1 MEFSSLIFIFQ
12 FLPVFLVLFFAVKK
26 EARSLILILA
36 SLLFYYWGEG
46 GFVLFLLG
54 SILVNY
60 LLGLWINHTRR
71 KRWVVPVFMLGLGIN
86 IGWLGFFKY
95 THFFFDN
102 LNPLLKGIGL
112 PTVSVSP
119 IHLPIGISFI
129 TFQALSYIID
139 VYRERSPVEK
149 HFLNFAV
156 YLGSFPK
163 LIMGPITPYH
173 KMHSQIRRMEINFE
187 DFAMGS
193 KRFIIGLG
201 KKLLIAD
208 KLAPV
213 ANQIFSVPA
222 TQQTAGLAWLGIVS
236 FTLQI
241 YFDFS
246 GYSDMAIGIGRM
258 CGFTLVENFNF
269 PYVARSIKDFW
280 RRWHI
285 SLAHWLRDYLFLPIA
300 YSVSR
305 RIKAERFLGIK
316 AENWAYYLGSFVTMT
331 LCGLWHGANWT
342 FVFWGTFYGIL
353 LIVEHAGGSKVLKRL
368 WWPWRILYTQ
378 LMVMVAWVFFR
389 SESLAYALQYLKAMF
404 GFGSG
409 SGLEYY
415 PSLYLD
421 AEVMLFGLIGLLI
434 STPLPGRLKTL
445 LQTAILKTIGPCRY
459 WILSGARFLV
469 TVFLVFIFIL
479 SVMSMASGTYTPFIY
494 FRF

>member
-12 FLPVFLVLFFAVKK
+12 FLPLFLLLFYTVKK
-26 EARSLILILA
+26 EARALILA
-36 SLLFYYWGEG
+36 LTGLLFYFWGEG

-60 LLGLWINHTRR
+60 LLGLWIGRFR
-71 KRWVVPVFMLGLGIN
+71 KKSLASVGFIMGLVLN
-86 IGWLGFFKY
+86 IGWLAFFKY
-95 THFFFDN
+95 THFLFDN
-102 LNPLLKGIGL
+102 LNPLFKGLGL
-112 PTVSVSP
+112 PTVSLSP

-139 VYRERSPVEK
+139 IYRERSPVERRLVK
-149 HFLNFAV
+149 VAA

-163 LIMGPITPYH
+163 LVMGPITPYH
-173 KMHSQIRRMEINFE
+173 KLHSQLQRIDIDITGFSEGSRRFM
-187 DFAMGS
+187 
-193 KRFIIGLG
+193 IGLG
-201 KKLLIAD
+201 KKILIAD
-208 KLAPV
+208 KLAPA
-213 ANQIFSVPA
+213 ANQVFAIPA
-222 TQQTAGLAWLGIVS
+222 SQQTIGLAWLGIIC

-246 GYSDMAIGIGRM
+246 GYSDMAIGLGRM
-258 CGFTLVENFNF
+258 CGLTLVENFNF
-269 PYVARSIKDFW
+269 PYVASSIKDFW

-305 RIKAERFLGIK
+305 KIKSQRLMGVK

-342 FVFWGTFYGIL
+342 FVLWGTLYGLL
-353 LIVEHAGGSKVLKRL
+353 LILEHAGWGKVLKRMS
-368 WWPWRILYTQ
+368 WPWRILYTQ
-378 LMVMVAWVFFR
+378 LMVVIAWVFFR
-389 SESLAYALQYLKAMF
+389 SDNLAYALQYLKAMF

-409 SGLEYY
+409 NGLAYY

-421 AEVMLFGLIGLLI
+421 GEVLFFGLIGILF
-434 STPLPGRLKTL
+434 STPFPGRIKTVLDRAVSNLTGSLRACIQPAVRMLAAIVL
-445 LQTAILKTIGPCRY
+445 LG
-459 WILSGARFLV
+459 V
-469 TVFLVFIFIL
+469 FIL
-479 SVMSMASGTYTPFIY
+479 SIMEMASGTYNPFIY

>member
-12 FLPVFLVLFFAVKK
+12 FLPLFLVLFYGVKK
-26 EARSLILILA
+26 SARALILTLA
-36 SLLFYYWGEG
+36 SLLFYFWGEG

-54 SILVNY
+54 SILANY
-60 LLGLWINHTRR
+60 LLGLGIDRFKKKNRAF
-71 KRWVVPVFMLGLGIN
+71 PVFLLGLILN
-86 IGWLGFFKY
+86 IGWLAFFKY
-95 THFFFDN
+95 THFIFDN
-102 LNPLLKGIGL
+102 LNPLFNALGL
-112 PTVSVSP
+112 SSVSLSP

-139 VYRERSPVEK
+139 IYRERSPVERR
-149 HFLNFAV
+149 LVNFAV

-173 KMHSQIRRMEINFE
+173 KLHSQIRRIDINISG
-187 DFAMGS
+187 FAEGAR
-193 KRFIIGLG
+193 RFMIGLG
-201 KKLLIAD
+201 KKILIAD

-213 ANQIFSVPA
+213 ANQIFTIPA
-222 TQQTAGLAWLGIVS
+222 SQQTAGLSWLGIIC

-246 GYSDMAIGIGRM
+246 GYSDMAIGVGRM
-258 CGFTLVENFNF
+258 CGLTLMENFNF

-285 SLAHWLRDYLFLPIA
+285 SLAFWLRDYLFLPIA

-305 RIKAERFLGIK
+305 RIKTDRLLGIK

-342 FVFWGTFYGIL
+342 FVLWGTFYGLL
-353 LIVEHAGGSKVLKRL
+353 LILEHAGWIRIMKRMG
-368 WWPWRILYTQ
+368 WPWRILYTQ
-378 LMVMVAWVFFR
+378 LMVVIAWVFFR
-389 SESLAYALQYLKAMF
+389 SDSLAYALQYLKAMF

-409 SGLEYY
+409 TGLEYY

-421 AEVMLFGLIGLLI
+421 REVIFFGLIGILF
-434 STPLPGRLKTL
+434 STPLPGRLKTVL
-445 LQTAILKTIGPCRY
+445 EETVSNMADPFRKTIQPVARMLAAV
-459 WILSGARFLV
+459 ILIG
-469 TVFLVFIFIL
+469 VFVFSIMAL
-479 SVMSMASGTYTPFIY
+479 ASGTYNPFIY